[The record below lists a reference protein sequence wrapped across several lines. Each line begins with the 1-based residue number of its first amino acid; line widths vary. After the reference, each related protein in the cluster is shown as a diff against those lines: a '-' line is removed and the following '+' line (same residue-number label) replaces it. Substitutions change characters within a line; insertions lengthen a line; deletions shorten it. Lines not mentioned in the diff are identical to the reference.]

1 MQSSLGEI
9 RLTDSV
15 VVVTG
20 AAPLPADAVAAIPP
34 GSVVIA
40 CDGALD
46 YALASGLEPTLLVGD
61 LDSVSAAGRAWAESC
76 ATVEQHDPDKDHTDT
91 ELALA
96 RAADFN
102 PTRLL
107 LLAGGG
113 DRLDH
118 TIAAIAAL
126 GHPSLTSIPSI
137 VGRWAGHDLTV
148 VHGPGRTTLDSPVGT
163 TVSLL
168 ALHGVCTGV
177 TVDGVRWP
185 LTDAELVP
193 GVSLGVSN
201 EITETPATVTLSAG
215 VLTIVHTDD
224 PRSIS
229 TESS

>member
-1 MQSSLGEI
+1 MQRTLGDT
-9 RLTDSV
+9 RMTDSV

-46 YALASGLEPTLLVGD
+46 HALASGIEPMLLVGD

-76 ATVEQHDPDKDHTDT
+76 ATIEQHDPDT

-102 PTRLL
+102 PSRLVL
-107 LLAGGG
+107 LSGGG

-148 VHGPGRTTLDSPVGT
+148 LHGPGRVTLDSPVGT
-163 TVSLL
+163 TVSFL
-168 ALHGVCTGV
+168 ALHGVCVGV
-177 TVDGVRWP
+177 TIEGVRWP

-201 EITETPATVTLSAG
+201 EITEAPAAVSLSAG

-224 PRSIS
+224 IDSTS
-229 TESS
+229 TEAS